1 VGSDVGTGVGGAVV
15 ATVVVGADVRV
26 VVKVDGI
33 DVRATLVSV
42 APVDVSA
49 VVPAP
54 PLLENG
60 TGEHGATQLP
70 ASTSQSTAQRTAI
83 NNMQTNNL
91 GFIVGITR
99 VAVCGR

>member
-1 VGSDVGTGVGGAVV
+1 VGTGVGGAVV

-33 DVRATLVSV
+33 DVRATLVPV
-42 APVDVSA
+42 AAVASDDVSA

-60 TGEHGATQLP
+60 TEEHGATQLP

-91 GFIVGITR
+91 VFIVGITR